1 MTQKLIIMDDEM
13 GGKSK
18 SESKR
23 MKELTSKQ
31 TFSLR
36 EPYGR
41 NNVDLE
47 RLALLCGT
55 TNDNEILNDPTGNR
69 RIIPINVINIDQEKY
84 NSVDKIDVL
93 MEAFC
98 LYKSGF
104 DYNLSR
110 EDVKRLNENTT
121 YFEESAS
128 EYDLLKRFFERP
140 EVQGPGGENK
150 FLTTSD
156 IKSII
161 EKSTQQKLS
170 LKRLGMEMR
179 RIGWIKTSKRI
190 DGDPVSGYWVI
201 QKMI

>member
-1 MTQKLIIMDDEM
+1 
-13 GGKSK
+13 
-18 SESKR
+18 
-23 MKELTSKQ
+23 
-31 TFSLR
+31 
-36 EPYGR
+36 
-41 NNVDLE
+41 VDLE

-190 DGDPVSGYWVI
+190 DGDPVSGYWVV